1 MASGRKQPKQKHSKV
16 RDWKLVLADIRR
28 TESEMADLQDGI
40 AEFRE
45 TLDLAKKRLAFIRTC
60 IEKRARASAH
70 GMKRSRKPGK
80 GR

>member
-1 MASGRKQPKQKHSKV
+1 MSATKQAKKKHPKV

-28 TESEMADLQDGI
+28 TESEMADLQDGL

-60 IEKRARASAH
+60 IEKRAKAAAA
-70 GMKRSRKPGK
+70 
-80 GR
+80 GRGR

>member
-1 MASGRKQPKQKHSKV
+1 MAAAKKRAKKQAKV

-28 TESEMADLQDGI
+28 TEHEVADLQDGI

-60 IEKRARASAH
+60 IEKRAKVSATE
-70 GMKRSRKPGK
+70 RR
-80 GR
+80 R

>member
-1 MASGRKQPKQKHSKV
+1 MASRTKHPKKQRKQSKV

-45 TLDLAKKRLAFIRTC
+45 TLDVAKKRLAFIRSC
-60 IEKRARASAH
+60 IEKRARAA
-70 GMKRSRKPGK
+70 K